1 MTLTSSKTMQAH
13 TDPYA
18 DLIAQYG
25 AARIAGLHRGT
36 HTITRK
42 SQHSSWNKGTSA
54 WQEWLRGMTVDEM
67 WHAEDLEIAQRGII
81 YRAAKA
87 IGYKVRVH
95 QAKKHLGNGAK
106 GIVIERLK

>member
-1 MTLTSSKTMQAH
+1 MQSH

-18 DLIAQYG
+18 ELIAQYG

-42 SQHSSWNKGTSA
+42 IQRSPWNKGASE
-54 WQEWLRGMTVDEM
+54 WQIWLRGLPLDEN
-67 WHAEDLEIAQRGII
+67 WHAEDLAITQRGII

-87 IGYKVRVH
+87 IGYTVRVR
-95 QAKKHLGNGAK
+95 QAHKHLGPDAK